1 MKSLKMKF
9 IMIAAFMFVVALS
22 VPAQDIFAPMEAAL
36 KTGSAAN
43 LSKYLNQTVDVTF
56 DDAQTTFD
64 RKAAESA
71 LEEFF
76 KKNPPSGFDII
87 HTGASKGGLKF
98 AQERDLEVANA
109 NAARDALQ
117 QATKDQFAKAQ
128 MQKGINP
135 TVQDTGASKVDGYGR
150 FRPTPMAFDNLGRPM
165 NQTNAAQ
172 AQHAYEPQYQPANAN
187 PTAAPQP
194 QQAAPRTTSGGVRFE
209 IR

>member
-1 MKSLKMKF
+1 MKSLQMKF

-98 AQERDLEVANA
+98 AIGRYTSASTHYSVLMRIRESGNA
-109 NAARDALQ
+109 RL
-117 QATKDQFAKAQ
+117 
-128 MQKGINP
+128 I
-135 TVQDTGASKVDGYGR
+135 
-150 FRPTPMAFDNLGRPM
+150 
-165 NQTNAAQ
+165 
-172 AQHAYEPQYQPANAN
+172 H
-187 PTAAPQP
+187 
-194 QQAAPRTTSGGVRFE
+194 E
-209 IR
+209 ISFVKE